1 MRDSDEEQIRIDL
14 AATFRIIAHLGMH
27 EAVANHFS
35 AALSADGK
43 TFLLNPKWK
52 HFSRIRASD
61 LLVLH
66 ADDERCAA
74 RPDVDATAWAIHGQ
88 IHQRLPDVRVV
99 LHLHPVYTTSL
110 ACLATPQILPIDQ
123 NTARYFNR
131 VAVDTLY
138 GGMADT
144 AAEGARLAGLLTDK
158 RRLLMGNHGVL
169 VTAPTIGEAFDDI
182 WTLERACQ
190 ILITAWST
198 GQPLKVLSLW
208 SHWQDGRFTG
218 SVDDEVVSEQCQ
230 QPEACFG
237 PSGSVCFMHTRLL
250 HASSPNETEQPRTL
264 FISVYAAEDALP
276 FGENPLPSLH
286 AGQLVAGVESGLV
299 RSAANQLRLPQK
311 PRGASFFVQQA
322 GHDLASM

>member
-61 LLVLH
+61 LLVLN

-144 AAEGARLAGLLTDK
+144 AAEGARLAGLLADK

-169 VTAPTIGEAFDDI
+169 VTAPNIGEAFDDI
-182 WTLERACQ
+182 WTGAR
-190 ILITAWST
+190 
-198 GQPLKVLSLW
+198 LSDPD
-208 SHWQDGRFTG
+208 H
-218 SVDDEVVSEQCQ
+218 
-230 QPEACFG
+230 
-237 PSGSVCFMHTRLL
+237 RLVNR
-250 HASSPNETEQPRTL
+250 P
-264 FISVYAAEDALP
+264 AAEGAVRRGGGKNRQDWEKIADFSRQHFAEMKQLMID
-276 FGENPLPSLH
+276 LDPSL
-286 AGQLVAGVESGLV
+286 V
-299 RSAANQLRLPQK
+299 
-311 PRGASFFVQQA
+311 
-322 GHDLASM
+322 D